1 VGGTRHT
8 YTLLPDTLPAAQ
20 LDVLLGIYR
29 RAIERYEENQEAA
42 EVSGGEDAR
51 KEDQN
56 ASGSSSIRS

>member
-1 VGGTRHT
+1 VGGTQET
-8 YTLLPDTLPAAQ
+8 YTLFPDTSPAAQ

-29 RAIERYEENQEAA
+29 RAIELYEENQKAA

-56 ASGSSSIRS
+56 ASGNVSISR